1 MALLAIVYGDRGA
14 NMTLVSHA
22 EYFIATVFIKSTY
35 NLADFITSRGLLR
48 KKKLQNSK
56 MVTKVFSALEC
67 GVTEVLSLIKELF
80 FFFFF

>member
-48 KKKLQNSK
+48 KKKITEQQNGNQG
-56 MVTKVFSALEC
+56 F
-67 GVTEVLSLIKELF
+67 LSVGMWSH
-80 FFFFF
+80 